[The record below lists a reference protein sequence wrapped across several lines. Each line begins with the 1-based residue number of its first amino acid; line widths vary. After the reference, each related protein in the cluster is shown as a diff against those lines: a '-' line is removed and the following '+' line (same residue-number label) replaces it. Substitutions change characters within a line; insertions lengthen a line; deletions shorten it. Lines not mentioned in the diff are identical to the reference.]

1 MSYISTITNQTTI
14 NYTMENSTNFNRQDT
29 LSFISDLYKD
39 VNGVRPRFYNFH
51 EWSDSELEAFTD
63 KLIAQLKEN
72 QELERLQEEA
82 DVQFFQAQIQKTI
95 ELGAGDRK
103 TALRWLFSSQEYDQG
118 EYVTDWDVDGFL
130 YSQGIVHSDFGK
142 EVRKELLEIYA

>member
-1 MSYISTITNQTTI
+1 
-14 NYTMENSTNFNRQDT
+14 MENSTNFNRQDT

-118 EYVTDWDVDGFL
+118 EYVTDWDIDGFL

>member
-1 MSYISTITNQTTI
+1 MKDFKRN
-14 NYTMENSTNFNRQDT
+14 EV
-29 LSFISDLYKD
+29 LSWISDLYKD
-39 VNGVRPRFYNFH
+39 VNGVRPRFYNFN

-72 QELERLQEEA
+72 EELERLQEET
-82 DVQFFQAQIQKTI
+82 DVKRFQDQVQKTI

-103 TALRWLFSSQEYDQG
+103 TALRWLFSSEEYDQG

-130 YSQGIVHSDFGK
+130 YRKGIVHSDLGK
-142 EVRKELLEIYA
+142 EVKKELLEIYC

>member
-1 MSYISTITNQTTI
+1 MKDFKRNEVLSY
-14 NYTMENSTNFNRQDT
+14 
-29 LSFISDLYKD
+29 ISDLYKD

-51 EWSDSELEAFTD
+51 EWSDSELESFTD

-72 QELERLQEEA
+72 EELERLQEEA
-82 DVQFFQAQIQKTI
+82 DVKRFQDQVQKTI

-103 TALRWLFSSQEYDQG
+103 TALKWLFSSEEYDQG

-142 EVRKELLEIYA
+142 GVRKELLEIYC

>member
-1 MSYISTITNQTTI
+1 MKDFKRN
-14 NYTMENSTNFNRQDT
+14 EV
-29 LSFISDLYKD
+29 LSWISDLYKD

-51 EWSDSELEAFTD
+51 EWSDCELEAFTD

-72 QELERLQEEA
+72 EELERLQEEA
-82 DVQFFQAQIQKTI
+82 DVKRFQDQVQKTI

-103 TALRWLFSSQEYDQG
+103 TALKWLFSSEEYDQG

-130 YSQGIVHSDFGK
+130 YNQGIIHYDFRKG
-142 EVRKELLEIYA
+142 VRKDLLEIYC

>member
-1 MSYISTITNQTTI
+1 MKDFKRN
-14 NYTMENSTNFNRQDT
+14 EV
-29 LSFISDLYKD
+29 LSWISDLYKD

-72 QELERLQEEA
+72 EELERLQEEA
-82 DVQFFQAQIQKTI
+82 DVKRFQDQVQKTI

-103 TALRWLFSSQEYDQG
+103 TALKWLFSSEEYDQG
-118 EYVTDWDVDGFL
+118 EYVTDWDIDGFL
-130 YSQGIVHSDFGK
+130 YKNGIVHSNFGK
-142 EVRKELLEIYA
+142 EVKKELLEIYC

>member
-1 MSYISTITNQTTI
+1 MKDFKRN
-14 NYTMENSTNFNRQDT
+14 EV
-29 LSFISDLYKD
+29 LGFISDLYKD

-103 TALRWLFSSQEYDQG
+103 TALRWLFSSEEYDQG